1 MAGHHHPKPPGLGFT
16 APRVRGVWATKL
28 MMAPVWFFVYYRM
41 YHDGPHHFVSNK
53 LKLREVMG
61 SWERQ
66 WTYLLHKH
74 SWEEPKNIAYLE
86 EVDKKYGTNYATAN
100 MHHH

>member
-41 YHDGPHHFVSNK
+41 YHDGPHHF
-53 LKLREVMG
+53 
-61 SWERQ
+61 
-66 WTYLLHKH
+66 LHKH

-86 EVDKKYGTNYATAN
+86 ELDKKYGTNYATAN